1 MAGLKNGNP
10 RHTLT
15 VEEARKGG
23 RKSAETRARRK
34 TIRDAFEAICAKEY
48 TDAHGNQID
57 GVTAMCMKQFQAAM
71 NGDTRAFSVIRD
83 SLGEMPVQRVE
94 VDTID
99 PQARAEMDELLG
111 LNE

>member
-23 RKSAETRARRK
+23 KKSAETRAKRK
-34 TIRDAFEAICAKEY
+34 SIREAFEAICAKQY
-48 TDAHGNQID
+48 TDAHGNEID
-57 GVTAMCMKQFQAAM
+57 GITAMCMKQFQLAM
-71 NGDTRAFSVIRD
+71 NGDTKAFVEIRN

-99 PQARAEMDELLG
+99 PEARERVERILSED
-111 LNE
+111 

>member
-23 RKSAETRARRK
+23 RKSAETRAKRK
-34 TIRDAFEAICAKEY
+34 SIREAFEAICAKQY
-48 TDAHGNQID
+48 SDANGNQID
-57 GVTAMCMKQFQAAM
+57 GITAMCMKQFQLAM
-71 NGDTRAFSVIRD
+71 NGDTKAFVEIRN

-99 PQARAEMDELLG
+99 PQARERVERILAED
-111 LNE
+111 

>member
-23 RKSAETRARRK
+23 KKSAETRAKRK
-34 TIRDAFEAICAKEY
+34 SIREAFEAICAKQY
-48 TDAHGNQID
+48 TDAHGNEID
-57 GVTAMCMKQFQAAM
+57 GITAMCMKQFQLAM
-71 NGDTRAFSVIRD
+71 NGDTKAFVEIRN

-99 PQARAEMDELLG
+99 PQARERVERILSED
-111 LNE
+111 

>member
-10 RHTLT
+10 RHALT

-34 TIRDAFEAICAKEY
+34 SIREAFEAICSDQY
-48 TDAHGNQID
+48 TDEHGNEID
-57 GVTAMCMKQFQAAM
+57 GITAMCMKQFQLAM
-71 NGDTRAFSVIRD
+71 DGDTKAFVEIRN
-83 SLGEMPVQRVE
+83 SLGEMPVQKVE

-99 PQARAEMDELLG
+99 PHARERVERILSED
-111 LNE
+111 